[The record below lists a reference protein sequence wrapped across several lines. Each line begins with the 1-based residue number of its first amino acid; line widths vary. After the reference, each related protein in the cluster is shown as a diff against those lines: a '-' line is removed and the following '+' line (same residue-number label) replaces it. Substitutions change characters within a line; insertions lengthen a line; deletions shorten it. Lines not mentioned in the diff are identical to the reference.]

1 METIRHNLTTIN
13 TRLEHAANRAGRD
26 PREIKLVAVSKR
38 IGRESIQA
46 AADCGQLSF
55 GENYIQEARD
65 KIPFLAKDLSWHFIG
80 HLQSNKARIAAEL
93 FDVVE
98 TVDSLKLATALNK
111 HLTDLRKTLSVLIQ
125 INLGGEQQ
133 KSGVPPAEAEKLI
146 QDIHNRLPM
155 LQVTGLMTM
164 PPFFTDPESVRPYF
178 RQLRQTLDELTAKKL
193 FGPHTRPELSMG
205 MSGDFEVAIEEGA
218 TIIRIG
224 TAIFG
229 PRT

>member
-1 METIRHNLTTIN
+1 MQTIRHNLSTIN
-13 TRLEHAANRAGRD
+13 TRLVHAAKHAGRD
-26 PREIKLVAVSKR
+26 PREIKLVAVSKK
-38 IGRESIQA
+38 IGRENIQA
-46 AADCGQLSF
+46 AIDCGQLCF

-65 KIPFLAKDLSWHFIG
+65 KIPFLAKNLSWHFIG

-98 TVDSLKLATALNK
+98 TVDNLKLATAHNK
-111 HLTDLRKTLSVLIQ
+111 HLTVLRKTLSVLIQ

-146 QDIHNRLPM
+146 REIHRLPM

-164 PPFFTDPESVRPYF
+164 PPFLTDPESVRPYF

-229 PRT
+229 SRN